1 MAIDEPFGRSYNGR
15 IDRSTSVPEPES
27 VSDLLRAWGAGS
39 EEARDRLIPV
49 VYRELKRRAGAYMG
63 HERKDHTLQPTA
75 LVNEVYLRLLGQ
87 QKVDWKNRAHFFGI
101 SSQLMRRVLVD
112 HAREHLAAKRGGQL
126 VRVELEDDVEGA
138 NRIEVELLMLHQ
150 ALEDLARL
158 DPRQAQIVEMKY
170 FGGMTEQEVA
180 EALSLSR
187 ATVTREW
194 QTAKA
199 WLFGRLTRGGPRSHE
214 R

>member
-1 MAIDEPFGRSYNGR
+1 M
-15 IDRSTSVPEPES
+15 PEPES
-27 VSDLLRAWGAGS
+27 VSDLLRAWGAGDQT
-39 EEARDRLIPV
+39 ARDRLIPV

-63 HERKDHTLQPTA
+63 HERKEHTLQPTA
-75 LVNEVYLRLLGQ
+75 LVNEVYLRLLDQ
-87 QKVDWKNRAHFFGI
+87 HAVDWKNRAHFFGI

-112 HAREHLAAKRGGQL
+112 HAREHLAAKRGGHL
-126 VRVELEDDVEGA
+126 VRVELGDDVDASDG
-138 NRIEVELLMLHQ
+138 IDVEVLMLHE
-150 ALEDLARL
+150 ALEELARV

-170 FGGMTEQEVA
+170 FGGMTEQEIG

-187 ATVTREW
+187 ATITREW

-199 WLFGRLTRGGPRSHE
+199 WLFRRLTRGRTPSDE